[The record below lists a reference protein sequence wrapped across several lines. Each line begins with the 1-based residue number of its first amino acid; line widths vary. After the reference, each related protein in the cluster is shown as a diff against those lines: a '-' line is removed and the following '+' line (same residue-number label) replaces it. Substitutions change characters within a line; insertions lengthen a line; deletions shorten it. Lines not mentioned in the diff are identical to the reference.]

1 MPIRLFGTGDA
12 SWGAPSPNTKYSSYV
27 PNGNASRPAS
37 GTRGRNPSTAE
48 IDWGN
53 AGGWACVSSPE
64 AAGSIGPAWV
74 GVTFNYLEPAASCY
88 LAYKAS
94 MDLVEA
100 RNLPGHVG
108 IIMDGNGRW
117 AQLRGQPRVAGHREG
132 AMAVRRTVRAA
143 RRLGLE
149 ALTLYAFSEQN
160 WARPEEEVDALML
173 LLRDFLLSERD
184 EILENGIRLNA
195 VGNLGRLPALV
206 RAVLD
211 PLRYDTQANRSM
223 TLTLALSYGGREEI
237 ASAARELAKAV
248 AAGRISPEDV
258 TPESLR
264 AHMPSLAMGD
274 PDLVIRTGGERRISN
289 FLLYGLAY
297 AELHFADVLW
307 PDFAERE
314 LFAAIA
320 SFQRRERR
328 FGLVDA
334 QADKPVQSP
343 GTSPLSSSLAGAS
356 ARITRIAI

>member
-1 MPIRLFGTGDA
+1 
-12 SWGAPSPNTKYSSYV
+12 
-27 PNGNASRPAS
+27 
-37 GTRGRNPSTAE
+37 
-48 IDWGN
+48 
-53 AGGWACVSSPE
+53 
-64 AAGSIGPAWV
+64 
-74 GVTFNYLEPAASCY
+74 
-88 LAYKAS
+88 

-117 AQLRGQPRVAGHREG
+117 AQLRGQPRAAGHREG
-132 AMAVRRTVRAA
+132 ANAVRRTVRIA

-160 WARPEEEVDALML
+160 WARPEDEVDALMS

-184 EILENGIRLNA
+184 EILDNGIRLNA

-206 RAVLD
+206 HAVLE
-211 PLRYDTQANRSM
+211 PLQRDSHANTAM

-237 ASAARELAKAV
+237 ANAARELAKAV
-248 AAGRISPEDV
+248 AAGRISPDDV
-258 TPESLR
+258 TPEKLR
-264 AHMPSLAMGD
+264 EHMPSLAVGD

-297 AELHFADVLW
+297 TELHFADVLW
-307 PDFAERE
+307 PDFTERE

-328 FGLVDA
+328 FGLVDSRGPR
-334 QADKPVQSP
+334 QPQPPS
-343 GTSPLSSSLAGAS
+343 TSPLSASLSGGPAP
-356 ARITRIAI
+356 ITRIAI